1 MYKIPLKDIKEK
13 IVASG
18 KLDLENLESKIKEK
32 INELSGLISEEGAAH
47 IIANELNIELVD
59 SNKNKLKIKEIYSGM
74 KNVSTVGKVT
84 RKFEIR
90 EFAKGDRT
98 GKVASLI
105 IGDDTGT
112 IRIVFWNEQADLLNQ
127 IKEDDILLINEAY
140 VRENNNQKE
149 IHLGDRGDVEINP
162 EGETIE
168 NVRQTS
174 SFERK
179 KISDLND
186 TADNVELIGTVVQ
199 VFDPRFFMVH
209 PESGRRIREGEEAGV
224 VPALSYVM
232 NAVLDD
238 GAGTIRAVFWKNQ
251 TNHLL
256 GKTVEEMS
264 AYKEDPS
271 SFESVKTDLLGEQ
284 FKLMGRAKKN
294 EMFDRLEF
302 NVQIVEKANPQ
313 EEIDKLE
320 KVEPVEKVETTE
332 KVEPAESVET
342 TESAEK
348 VEPVESA
355 EKEN

>member
-127 IKEDDILLINEAY
+127 IKEDDILLINDFT
-140 VRENNNQKE
+140 KTTT
-149 IHLGDRGDVEINP
+149 LTDRK
-162 EGETIE
+162 IE
-168 NVRQTS
+168 S
-174 SFERK
+174 SSVNEVLSSRNL
-179 KISDLND
+179 KI
-186 TADNVELIGTVVQ
+186 LIGSLFLNRSEKT
-199 VFDPRFFMVH
+199 FEPF
-209 PESGRRIREGEEAGV
+209 PLESINT
-224 VPALSYVM
+224 S
-232 NAVLDD
+232 
-238 GAGTIRAVFWKNQ
+238 KN
-251 TNHLL
+251 
-256 GKTVEEMS
+256 KRS
-264 AYKEDPS
+264 
-271 SFESVKTDLLGEQ
+271 
-284 FKLMGRAKKN
+284 
-294 EMFDRLEF
+294 
-302 NVQIVEKANPQ
+302 
-313 EEIDKLE
+313 
-320 KVEPVEKVETTE
+320 
-332 KVEPAESVET
+332 
-342 TESAEK
+342 
-348 VEPVESA
+348 
-355 EKEN
+355 